1 MTVLLP
7 DEADLPALGIFGRR
21 LDAAQPGQAAARR
34 YYNDPAAF
42 AAECIDWRNDG
53 LTEYQQEIIGNVPV
67 RKRVCVRG
75 PHGLGKS
82 ALSAVTILW
91 FALTRDAAGIDWKVA
106 TTAGSWHQLSQYL
119 WPEIHKWAARVRW
132 DKVRGNDSLTPQ
144 EELNLRLRGHP
155 FSPSQLMNL
164 NLRLNHGA
172 AFAGASA
179 NSALIEGAHA
189 DSLLFVFDEAKS
201 IPAATFDACEG
212 ALNGTGEAFAL
223 ALSTP
228 GPPQG
233 RFYDIQS
240 RRPGYEDWHAVHVT
254 VDRAI
259 AAGRINE
266 EWMEQRRRQW
276 GENSAIFQNRVLG
289 EFHAGDED
297 SVIPLSWAEAAVER
311 WHEWEAAGKPDGGR
325 PRTVGVDVARSG
337 TDRTVLAVRDGPV
350 ITELRRFT
358 REDTMQTTGRVKAI
372 LDADTS
378 RTAVVDVIGIGAGVL
393 DRLRE
398 QHALAVGFNASR
410 GSKAKD
416 KTREFGYLN
425 RRSEAWWSMREALDP
440 SANPDVC
447 LPDDEMLLGD
457 LSAPQ
462 WKVTSNGRIQVEDK
476 EEIRKRL
483 GRSTDDGDAVVQAFH
498 PHLGDG
504 SPGTVRKW
512 AGAADLADM
521 GVNEETKAH
530 RRMREIQGRAAAEVP
545 EDAPWDLDGFG
556 PQDDREERPTRGN
569 VRSWR

>member
-1 MTVLLP
+1 MHWDRVY
-7 DEADLPALGIFGRR
+7 AGRKLR
-21 LDAAQPGQAAARR
+21 P
-34 YYNDPAAF
+34 
-42 AAECIDWRNDG
+42 
-53 LTEYQQEIIGNVPV
+53 
-67 RKRVCVRG
+67 
-75 PHGLGKS
+75 S
-82 ALSAVTILW
+82 
-91 FALTRDAAGIDWKVA
+91 
-106 TTAGSWHQLSQYL
+106 
-119 WPEIHKWAARVRW
+119 
-132 DKVRGNDSLTPQ
+132 
-144 EELNLRLRGHP
+144 ELNFLSLRGYP
-155 FSPSQLMNL
+155 FGPSEMMNL
-164 NLRLNHGA
+164 NLRLTHGA
-172 AFAGASA
+172 ASAGASA

-189 DSLLFVFDEAKS
+189 DSLLFVFDESKA

-212 ALNGTGEAFAL
+212 AFSGTGEAFAL
-223 ALSTP
+223 AMSTP
-228 GPPQG
+228 GLPAG
-233 RFYDIQS
+233 RFYDIQT

-254 VDRAI
+254 VARAI
-259 AAGRINE
+259 AAGRISE
-266 EWMEQRRRQW
+266 QWMEQRRRQW

-289 EFHAGDED
+289 EFFAGDED
-297 SVIPLSWAEAAVER
+297 SVIPLSWADAAVER
-311 WHEWEAAGKPDGGR
+311 WHEWEAAGKPDTGR

-337 TDRTVLAVRDGPV
+337 TDRTVLAVRNGPV

-410 GSKAKD
+410 GSKARD
-416 KTREFGYLN
+416 STREFGMLN
-425 RRSEAWWSMREALDP
+425 RRSEAWWSLRQALDP
-440 SANPDVC
+440 SGSPDIC

-483 GRSTDDGDAVVQAFH
+483 GRSTDDGDSVVQAFH

-504 SPGTVRKW
+504 SPGTIRKW
-512 AGAADLADM
+512 AGAVDLDAVGQGENAAM
-521 GVNEETKAH
+521 RRRH
-530 RRMREIQGRAAAEVP
+530 RVPGAPGEVQAP

-556 PQDDREERPTRGN
+556 PQDERDLPTRGN